1 VAERS
6 DERPGVAERA
16 DELPGSV
23 LFACTQNALR
33 SPMAEA
39 LMKYLHGN
47 RVFVQSAGVRPG
59 PIDPFVVAVLDEIG
73 IDLSK
78 HRSRS
83 FDQLEDD
90 YFDLVI
96 SLSPEAQHRAVELT
110 RTSSCEIEFWP
121 VLDPS
126 LTTGNRE
133 TQLDAYRTLRDDLL
147 KRLRERFPPQGAPV
161 MV

>member
-1 VAERS
+1 MAKLIE
-6 DERPGVAERA
+6 
-16 DELPGSV
+16 ELPGSV
-23 LFACTQNALR
+23 LFACTHNAIR

-39 LMKYLHGN
+39 VMKYLHG
-47 RVFVQSAGVRPG
+47 RKVYVDSVGLRPQ
-59 PIDPFVVAVLDEIG
+59 PNDPFAVAALDEIG

-78 HRSRS
+78 HRPKS
-83 FDQLEDD
+83 FDDLEDD

-121 VLDPS
+121 TMDPS
-126 LTTGNRE
+126 LTAGSRE
-133 TQLDAYRTLRDDLL
+133 TQLDAYRALRDHLL
-147 KRLRERFPPQGAPV
+147 RRLSMRFPPGAAPV